1 MVEPQAEC
9 ANNRTKVGYSSKLWR
24 ILDLWPN
31 VAAAV
36 KVNTLLEVAWRE
48 RGFSPGVSPPSG
60 RCRHG
65 DNITTI
71 RAGLEFALT
80 FPAF

>member
-9 ANNRTKVGYSSKLWR
+9 ANNRTKVGYSSNLWR

-48 RGFSPGVSPPSG
+48 RASALAFAYARSV
-60 RCRHG
+60 
-65 DNITTI
+65 D
-71 RAGLEFALT
+71 AG
-80 FPAF
+80 